1 MFFRNESLGIFVIR
15 KVLLVISISQLCGK
29 MPAKLLRGTC
39 PLLLTGIITD
49 EAEPPIEP
57 VGEYHSLIIGPG
69 TEMNSPSFIVSA
81 EDTNLVYDGKKHLF
95 LIGNATY
102 QDMFSEEWRWTRY
115 CYKIE
120 LFRDASKPLQWP
132 NLSWMKWI
140 VVGPYNGTD
149 DEDSRGQR
157 PCPKAPTPHST
168 TRG

>member
-1 MFFRNESLGIFVIR
+1 
-15 KVLLVISISQLCGK
+15 
-29 MPAKLLRGTC
+29 
-39 PLLLTGIITD
+39 
-49 EAEPPIEP
+49 
-57 VGEYHSLIIGPG
+57 
-69 TEMNSPSFIVSA
+69 MNSPSFIVSA